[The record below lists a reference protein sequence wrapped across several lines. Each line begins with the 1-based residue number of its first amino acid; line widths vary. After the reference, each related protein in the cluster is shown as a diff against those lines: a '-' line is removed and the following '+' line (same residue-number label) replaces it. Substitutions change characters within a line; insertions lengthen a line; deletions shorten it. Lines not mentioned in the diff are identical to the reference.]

1 MSARRNNSMIVSG
14 VLRPAS
20 NTGTEGVIT
29 IPSDTKVQMAGNIL
43 QIKQTVFPGQFAHDT
58 GRYYQEVE
66 GLRANLTPKFANSS
80 VLVCAHMHVGS
91 EYWYITSLIGR
102 DTPGQSIG
110 TSIEEPNRY
119 GIQSNGSKFFR
130 DQTDTAVPQSFS
142 ETGGQKSL
150 YRQYGAPYGFG
161 DQVSNRLGATM
172 AYNKYVATSGANA
185 DYHMA
190 TESITFMD
198 YPNTTEECRYKVYL
212 RGYDDSF
219 QVYVNRTH
227 GFQNQAAY
235 DALPISS
242 ITLMEIGGNTNP
254 TQFHAAYIYETL
266 GD

>member
-43 QIKQTVFPGQFAHDT
+43 QVKQTVFPGQFAHDT

-80 VLVCAHMHVGS
+80 VLVCAHIHVGS
-91 EYWYITSLIGR
+91 DYWYINSLVGR

-110 TSIEEPNRY
+110 SNIEEPNRY

-142 ETGGQKSL
+142 ETGGQKAL
-150 YRQYGAPYGFG
+150 YRQYGAPYDFG
-161 DQVSNRLGATM
+161 DQVSTRLGATM
-172 AYNKYVATSGANA
+172 AYNKYVATSGTNA
-185 DYHMA
+185 DYHVA
-190 TESITFMD
+190 TQSITFMD
-198 YPNTTEECRYKVYL
+198 YPNTTEELRYKVHV
-212 RGYDDSF
+212 RGYDNSF
-219 QVYVNRTH
+219 PVYVNRNH
-227 GFQNQAAY
+227 AFQNASTY

-254 TQFHAAYIYETL
+254 TQFHASYIYETL

>member
-1 MSARRNNSMIVSG
+1 MSPRRNKSMVVTG

-43 QIKQTVFPGQFAHDT
+43 QVKQTVFPGQFSHAT

-80 VLVCAHMHVGS
+80 VLVCAHIHVSS
-91 EYWYITSLIGR
+91 EYWYIISLIGR

-119 GIQSNGSKFFR
+119 GIQNNGSKFFY
-130 DQTDTAVPQSFS
+130 DQTDTSVPQSFA
-142 ETGGQKSL
+142 ETGAQKAL
-150 YRQYGAPYGFG
+150 YRQYGAPYDFG
-161 DQVSNRLGATM
+161 DQVSTRLGATM
-172 AYNKYVATSGANA
+172 AYNKYVATSAANA
-185 DYHMA
+185 HYHMA
-190 TESITFMD
+190 TQSITFMD
-198 YPNTTEECRYKVYL
+198 YPNTTEECRYKFFIK
-212 RGYDDSF
+212 GYSDSY
-219 QVYVNRTH
+219 QVYVNRNH
-227 GFQNQAAY
+227 VWQNAAAY

-254 TQFHAAYIYETL
+254 TQNSASYYYENL
-266 GD
+266 AD